1 MAELTAIQKT
11 LLENI
16 ADLHEIPAGA
26 YNIRSNGGM
35 LGRNT
40 TANIDIVTKTDKPGI
55 DIIIKRGQRTRA
67 FIFPFSSHRR
77 DLRKWFITSSLS
89 ERTVMS

>member
-55 DIIIKRGQRTRA
+55 DIIIKPGTKEGY
-67 FIFPFSSHRR
+67 
-77 DLRKWFITSSLS
+77 LLTSDF
-89 ERTVMS
+89 MSGAWIYSFEALAEGK